1 MLSRPVA
8 VHVLTNH
15 KGKKGSLMASPAP
28 RDVWHRVAQSD
39 PDALVSQSPE
49 WIDAMVATGH
59 WRDASRWYVA
69 SDGRELVMPMARQ
82 RIGGLLG
89 FHSSFGDGWGFGGL
103 LAQGGVKSGDVEL
116 VLDDLARQRAVQTSI
131 RINPLHA
138 DRWAQAAAGSSIIST
153 PRCACVLDLSGGADE
168 VWKERMTAK
177 GRAAVRRARKRGVE
191 VECDT
196 TGAQLP
202 VFYELLLKSFDR
214 WAAQQHEP
222 LWMAR
227 MRGRRRDPLRKFEV
241 LADRIGPAFRLYI
254 ARYEGCP
261 AAAVLVLAGANA
273 HFTRGAMDPS
283 VLGNTRANEL
293 LMWSAIEDA
302 CRAGCTSFHM
312 GETAP
317 GSSLARYKEK
327 FGAVAV
333 PYAEYVLERLPITR
347 WDTVLR
353 GVVKRVIGFREA

>member
-1 MLSRPVA
+1 M
-8 VHVLTNH
+8 
-15 KGKKGSLMASPAP
+15 GSPAP
-28 RDVWHRVAQSD
+28 RDVWSRVAQSD

-49 WIDAMVATGH
+49 WIDAMVATGR

-69 SDGRELVMPMARQ
+69 SDGRDLVMPMARS
-82 RIGGLLG
+82 RFGGSFG
-89 FHSSFGDGWGFGGL
+89 FRTSFGDGWGFGGL
-103 LAQGGVKSGDVEL
+103 LAQGGVTSSDVEL

-138 DRWAQAAAGSSIIST
+138 DRWARAAAGSGFISR
-153 PRCACVLDLSGGADE
+153 PRCACVLDLRGGADE
-168 VWKERMTAK
+168 VWKSRLTTNAR
-177 GRAAVRRARKRGVE
+177 GAVRRARKLGVE

-214 WAAQQHEP
+214 WAVQQHEP
-222 LWMAR
+222 RWMAR
-227 MRGRRRDPLRKFEV
+227 LRGRLRDPLRKFEV
-241 LADRIGPAFRLYI
+241 LADRIGPALRLYI
-254 ARYEGCP
+254 ARYEGRP
-261 AAAVLVLAGANA
+261 AATVLLLAGANA

-283 VLGNTRANEL
+283 VLGKTRANEL

-302 CRAGCTSFHM
+302 CRAGCSSFHM

-317 GSSLARYKEK
+317 GSSLSRYKEK
-327 FGAVAV
+327 FGATEV
-333 PYAEYVLERLPITR
+333 PYAGYVLERLPITKC
-347 WDTVLR
+347 DAALR